1 MELRVSW
8 ATAFTPALSTACT
21 PTGTMDLIPRLR
33 SLLGLPTCQ
42 PLPGRLPGL
51 QDADQRRGCSGAMG
65 TRSRALSGPDHTPRA
80 PAASE
85 EAQRTLEEEPGRP
98 LWLPW
103 FPPGTLTLWRS
114 GTLHC
119 TESLHTGWGLH
130 PTCLQTVGP
139 PDLPAPLGPDTVPSW
154 LGGPEPV
161 SGNCPLRSGAGR
173 ESRGKGPTSGVT
185 STFDQVLL
193 LWPLSP
199 RPSSWTPYPGG
210 YWSRGSLGAFLLP
223 QPRLEPW
230 PGEPMKPN
238 KLVSCLPKHSLSLLW
253 R

>member
-21 PTGTMDLIPRLR
+21 PTGTVDLIPRLR

-51 QDADQRRGCSGAMG
+51 QDADQRHGCPGPMG
-65 TRSRALSGPDHTPRA
+65 TRSRALSGPDHTPRFGCLRGGIA
-80 PAASE
+80 YTG
-85 EAQRTLEEEPGRP
+85 RGTRRP

-103 FPPGTLTLWRS
+103 FPPGTLTLWGS

-130 PTCLQTVGP
+130 PTCLQTVGT

-161 SGNCPLRSGAGR
+161 SGNCPQERCR
-173 ESRGKGPTSGVT
+173 E
-185 STFDQVLL
+185 Q
-193 LWPLSP
+193 
-199 RPSSWTPYPGG
+199 GG
-210 YWSRGSLGAFLLP
+210 
-223 QPRLEPW
+223 
-230 PGEPMKPN
+230 PGE
-238 KLVSCLPKHSLSLLW
+238 
-253 R
+253 RG

>member
-85 EAQRTLEEEPGRP
+85 EAQHTLEEEPGRP

-119 TESLHTGWGLH
+119 TGSLHTGWGLH
-130 PTCLQTVGP
+130 PTRLQTVGP

-161 SGNCPLRSGAGR
+161 SGNCPPRSGAGR
-173 ESRGKGPTSGVT
+173 GTRGKGRPQVSPALLTKSCYCGPCLQGLVPGPPTLEVIGAGA
-185 STFDQVLL
+185 
-193 LWPLSP
+193 LWVPFYC
-199 RPSSWTPYPGG
+199 PSQGW
-210 YWSRGSLGAFLLP
+210 SLGLGS
-223 QPRLEPW
+223 Q
-230 PGEPMKPN
+230 
-238 KLVSCLPKHSLSLLW
+238 
-253 R
+253 